1 MKKRMY
7 TIKKILSPELQEVHA
22 FLVSMRYTLKAL
34 KELYPLEVKFI
45 RDRCKELHLKGFD
58 ELIEKL
64 ELGIKYD
71 ANGERILLN
80 EDEKES
86 SNNHSNNHK
95 RKRILI
101 EFQGRIFPSKK
112 QLANYLGRSMSFVT
126 SELEKEDSVFKIVG
140 FDARRRV
147 KW

>member
-22 FLVSMRYTLKAL
+22 FLVLMRYTLKAL

-86 SNNHSNNHK
+86 SNNHK

>member
-64 ELGIKYD
+64 ELGVKYD

-86 SNNHSNNHK
+86 SNNNK

>member
-1 MKKRMY
+1 MKKEC
-7 TIKKILSPELQEVHA
+7 IPLKKILSPELQEVHA
-22 FLVSMRYTLKAL
+22 FLVSMRYTFKAL

-64 ELGIKYD
+64 ELGIRYD
-71 ANGERILLN
+71 ANGERILLT
-80 EDEKES
+80 EDEKEP
-86 SNNHSNNHK
+86 SNNRK

-101 EFQGRIFPSKK
+101 EFQGRIFQSKK

>member
-1 MKKRMY
+1 MKKEC
-7 TIKKILSPELQEVHA
+7 IPLKKILSPELQEVHA

-64 ELGIKYD
+64 ELGIRYD
-71 ANGERILLN
+71 ANGERILLT
-80 EDEKES
+80 EDEKEP
-86 SNNHSNNHK
+86 SNNRK

-101 EFQGRIFPSKK
+101 EFQGRIFQSKK

-140 FDARRRV
+140 FDARRRG
-147 KW
+147 KWL

>member
-1 MKKRMY
+1 MKKEC
-7 TIKKILSPELQEVHA
+7 IPLKKILSPELQEVHA
-22 FLVSMRYTLKAL
+22 FLVSMRYTFKAL

-64 ELGIKYD
+64 ELGIRYD
-71 ANGERILLN
+71 ANGERILLT
-80 EDEKES
+80 EDEKEP
-86 SNNHSNNHK
+86 SNNRK

-101 EFQGRIFPSKK
+101 EFQGRIFQSKK

-140 FDARRRV
+140 FDARRRG
-147 KW
+147 KWL

>member
-86 SNNHSNNHK
+86 SNNRK

-101 EFQGRIFPSKK
+101 EFQGIIFQSKK

>member
-86 SNNHSNNHK
+86 SNNRK

-101 EFQGRIFPSKK
+101 EFQGRIFQSKK